1 MTVALHRKPVTVSTD
16 IVLNAHLHLAKCK
29 PATKETQRQ
38 RSGSNLVNQCSY
50 EAATRIHKHRNTRLL
65 TLARAHTNCVD
76 KKGSSHDRFPADCT
90 CRDLR
95 F

>member
-1 MTVALHRKPVTVSTD
+1 MTVGLHRKPVTVSTD

-65 TLARAHTNCVD
+65 TLAHARTNCVD